1 MKSAA
6 IEAKLLELRANPE
19 AVAWQER
26 VRLVG
31 GLLGECNPA
40 RPLDGHT
47 AELARLLA
55 ADPKWEVR
63 MELANHLHR
72 FSDTDFA
79 AFTAILAEDDN
90 AFVKSAAERELAR
103 RRKGHVG
110 TAKRLRGLSRMD
122 DELRK
127 LERKHGPGAANMVSE
142 MAHKLYEGLVGASV
156 HEMRSVLTGMKLD
169 IEQLAADPTGA
180 PVIAKVAPRLAL
192 SATYLER
199 LLDDMKEYTRVPK
212 HDLAT
217 ESLADLCA
225 DALRMVRAE
234 LMTAGRDASPVS
246 VTCEVAPDLLVR
258 VSRMAM
264 VLALRNLIKNAH
276 EAFMRDEYR
285 FDAGTIRVTAD
296 REEDGIRLVIE
307 DTGLGLTEDELADVR
322 QFIPGRSSKGRLGT
336 GFGLPIARRNIQTNG
351 GDLRIESCL
360 DKGTQI
366 TVWLPH
372 NRGKEP

>member
-79 AFTAILAEDDN
+79 AFTAILAGDDN

-122 DELRK
+122 DELRR
-127 LERKHGPGAANMVSE
+127 LERKHGPNAANMVSE
-142 MAHKLYEGLVGASV
+142 MAHKLYEAVGSKNKTLKIFTAEEGGAEHMQGDNRPMGANFV
-156 HEMRSVLTGMKLD
+156 
-169 IEQLAADPTGA
+169 ADW
-180 PVIAKVAPRLAL
+180 VM
-192 SATYLER
+192 E
-199 LLDDMKEYTRVPK
+199 
-212 HDLAT
+212 
-217 ESLADLCA
+217 
-225 DALRMVRAE
+225 
-234 LMTAGRDASPVS
+234 
-246 VTCEVAPDLLVR
+246 
-258 VSRMAM
+258 
-264 VLALRNLIKNAH
+264 NL
-276 EAFMRDEYR
+276 
-285 FDAGTIRVTAD
+285 
-296 REEDGIRLVIE
+296 
-307 DTGLGLTEDELADVR
+307 
-322 QFIPGRSSKGRLGT
+322 
-336 GFGLPIARRNIQTNG
+336 
-351 GDLRIESCL
+351 
-360 DKGTQI
+360 
-366 TVWLPH
+366 
-372 NRGKEP
+372 